1 MSCVLF
7 MSCTQSS
14 PLEGVW
20 QSEESRLHVYT
31 EDGITGFMLQHDFRN
46 EYGRVDIGGLKYKN
60 DSTAD
65 LFFGDGSV
73 LNLKFIKDKGES
85 ERYHFFTNIG
95 AEDGLKWERLKS
107 ADAYK
112 QDEEEKAI
120 RAAIIAVTQTS
131 DKIKDNL

>member
-1 MSCVLF
+1 
-7 MSCTQSS
+7 
-14 PLEGVW
+14 
-20 QSEESRLHVYT
+20 VYT